1 MLSLTLLACI
11 ECCHELHVHRNAT
24 FLKPLIVTYYPY
36 SRTSLWLPI
45 RNRREGYA
53 RDKAIVQTGLSCL
66 DCGKDEADMWS
77 CGPVSRCLKPTRR

>member
-1 MLSLTLLACI
+1 M
-11 ECCHELHVHRNAT
+11 HRKAI

-36 SRTSLWLPI
+36 SRTSLCRSI

-66 DCGKDEADMWS
+66 DCRKDEADMWS
-77 CGPVSRCLKPTRR
+77 CGPVSRCLRLTRRWLHK